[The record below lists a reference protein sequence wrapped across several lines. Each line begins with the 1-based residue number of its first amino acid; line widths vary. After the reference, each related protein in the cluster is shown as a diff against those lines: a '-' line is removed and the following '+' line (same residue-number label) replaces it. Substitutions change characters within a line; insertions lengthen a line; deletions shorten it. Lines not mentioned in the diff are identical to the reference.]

1 MKRSRNFW
9 RVLTLALALIMLLS
23 VVACGNN
30 GKETE
35 TTAAGDTTPTPLP
48 SEKPTEQP
56 TEAPTDNPGED
67 PTTPPPAGPATP
79 PVVDPTKA
87 TTLEKWGD
95 DAFTMFLPDD
105 FLGEN
110 TIKIAGSV
118 CEAGCTEVL
127 PNGPTRFDLSTV
139 PESGNSSAMGVI
151 KLLPSESPAG
161 TEEGIYH
168 YYIDKNAAGSKAHNG
183 GNALTWDQV
192 YIRWTFTVEEAGTYK
207 VASYH
212 RIKADSRS
220 GLIQFDDQDPVLIS
234 YELSVDKFDEVND
247 GYAGAYLNWEGFT
260 VELASGVHVL
270 TYKLDPDAGNLS
282 MHWRDIY
289 LTKAN

>member
-9 RVLTLALALIMLLS
+9 RVLTLALALVMLFA
-23 VVACGNN
+23 VVACEKATTNDTAT
-30 GKETE
+30 TE
-35 TTAAGDTTPTPLP
+35 AP
-48 SEKPTEQP
+48 QP
-56 TEAPTDNPGED
+56 TEAPTNAPTD
-67 PTTPPPAGPATP
+67 PPAEKPTETPSDTPVDPPAGPATP

-168 YYIDKNAAGSKAHNG
+168 YYIDKNSGGSKAHNG

-247 GYAGAYLNWEGFT
+247 GYAGAYLYWEGFT
-260 VELASGVHVL
+260 VELAAGVHVL

-282 MHWRDIY
+282 IHWRDIY